1 MTVHLLLFGICKD
14 IIGNSS
20 VTFELRDGSTAGYL
34 MKELVINY
42 PKLSELN
49 SIALAVNGEYAQ
61 SDTILKISYEIALIP
76 PVSGG

>member
-1 MTVHLLLFGICKD
+1 MTVQLLLFGISKD
-14 IIGNSS
+14 IIGDSPFS
-20 VTFELRDGSTAGYL
+20 FDLQSGDTAGKL
-34 MKELVINY
+34 LEELVKAY

-61 SDTILKISYEIALIP
+61 SDTVLKSSDEIALIP

>member
-1 MTVHLLLFGICKD
+1 M
-14 IIGNSS
+14 
-20 VTFELRDGSTAGYL
+20 TFELRDGSTAGYL

-61 SDTILKISYEIALIP
+61 SDTILKISDEIALIP